1 MPRTATLGRRGRLR
15 GSPARSRAPLRV
27 AGCGLSGPR
36 AALPLILSIAACS
49 SPQPPPPAHA
59 PPPARDWSAPAD
71 FGGLREEY
79 GERRDFFEICEA
91 DRPLREWFERGNDGD
106 WESVVTSSRAWLS
119 HCPVDID
126 AHFVSAVALSQLDR
140 EAEAQEHARWFR
152 GLLASVLGSGDGRTP
167 HTAYAVI
174 SIPEEYAVLRALRL
188 EFKQQA
194 LLDGRIDALTV
205 EGASGRTT
213 LYFDP
218 AAHFRRLAREL
229 GKGR

>member
-1 MPRTATLGRRGRLR
+1 MMPSA
-15 GSPARSRAPLRV
+15 
-27 AGCGLSGPR
+27 PR
-36 AALPLILSIAACS
+36 ATLPLILSIAACA
-49 SPQPPPPAHA
+49 SPQPTAPA
-59 PPPARDWSAPAD
+59 PPPPRDWSAPAD
-71 FGGLREEY
+71 FGLLREEY

-91 DRPLREWFERGNDGD
+91 DRPLREWFERGDDGD

-126 AHFVSAVALSQLDR
+126 AHFVCAVALSRLDR
-140 EAEAQEHARWFR
+140 ESEAERHTRWFR

-167 HTAYAVI
+167 KSAYSVI

-194 LLDGRIDALTV
+194 LIDGRIDALTV
-205 EGASGRTT
+205 EGASGRVT

-229 GKGR
+229 GEGR